1 MRYSKLF
8 TSTLRQPPREA
19 DTINHKL
26 LTQAGFV
33 EQLMAGVYSYLPLG
47 LSVLR
52 NIEKIVREEMDAIDG
67 QEILMPVLH
76 PKDNWVTTGGWNNID
91 VLFKINS
98 RTEKE
103 YALGQSEEEV
113 VTPLVMGKV
122 NTYKDLPVSVYQIN
136 WKFRDELRAKSGIL
150 RGREFLMKDMY
161 SFHES
166 QEDFDRY
173 YQIVK
178 EAYMKIFKRLGL
190 IAKVTEASGGA
201 FSKKISYEFMV
212 LTDAGEDDIL
222 YCEKC
227 DFCVN
232 VEVAGD
238 VTEDG
243 ECPRCNVQGLKKARA
258 SEVGN
263 VFDLGQKYGK
273 DFDMSFLGRDGSKQY
288 PVMGCYGIG
297 ISRIMGVIVEK
308 NNDERGIVWPESVAP
323 FKVYLISIGK
333 DEEAEALYNDLKSHG
348 VKVFYDDRTK
358 NPGEKFA
365 DCDLM
370 GSPVRVVLSSKIDDG
385 KVEVK
390 KRTDSEVSIISCKQL
405 MESL

>member
-1 MRYSKLF
+1 
-8 TSTLRQPPREA
+8 
-19 DTINHKL
+19 
-26 LTQAGFV
+26 
-33 EQLMAGVYSYLPLG
+33 MAGVYSYLPLG

-178 EAYMKIFKRLGL
+178 EAYMKIFK
-190 IAKVTEASGGA
+190 I
-201 FSKKISYEFMV
+201 FS
-212 LTDAGEDDIL
+212 T
-222 YCEKC
+222 YCKS
-227 DFCVN
+227 N
-232 VEVAGD
+232 
-238 VTEDG
+238 
-243 ECPRCNVQGLKKARA
+243 
-258 SEVGN
+258 
-263 VFDLGQKYGK
+263 
-273 DFDMSFLGRDGSKQY
+273 
-288 PVMGCYGIG
+288 
-297 ISRIMGVIVEK
+297 
-308 NNDERGIVWPESVAP
+308 RGIRW
-323 FKVYLISIGK
+323 SI
-333 DEEAEALYNDLKSHG
+333 
-348 VKVFYDDRTK
+348 
-358 NPGEKFA
+358 
-365 DCDLM
+365 
-370 GSPVRVVLSSKIDDG
+370 
-385 KVEVK
+385 
-390 KRTDSEVSIISCKQL
+390 
-405 MESL
+405 